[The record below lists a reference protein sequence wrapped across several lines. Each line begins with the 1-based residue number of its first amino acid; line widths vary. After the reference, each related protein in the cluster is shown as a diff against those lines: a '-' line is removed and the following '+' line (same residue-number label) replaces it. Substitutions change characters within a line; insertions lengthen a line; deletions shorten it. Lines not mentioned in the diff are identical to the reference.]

1 MRLSGPKQTIARA
14 RQLRK
19 AMTKPE
25 RLLWWALRRHA
36 PEFRFRRQHPAGCYV
51 LDFYCDAANLCVE
64 VDGQS
69 HDFRIAQDQRRDRWL
84 LDKGIMTLR
93 FSAADVLSNLEGVL
107 TLIVEE
113 ARGRK

>member
-1 MRLSGPKQTIARA
+1 
-14 RQLRK
+14 
-19 AMTKPE
+19 
-25 RLLWWALRRHA
+25 
-36 PEFRFRRQHPAGCYV
+36 
-51 LDFYCDAANLCVE
+51 VE